1 MSDQATVATAAHQ
14 HHEAPGA
21 LEAAAQSRWLSRILP
36 LIVFL
41 IVVVAAAL
49 RYHAFLLGEGNE
61 GNSYIPF
68 GFGIILAIVLSLLP
82 AMICV
87 VQNTTRRRQMSR
99 LANLKHFP
107 VGRTAYFNA
116 AQTAVDTL
124 RTGAVDADFQAPLF
138 VYFFIIFLCFVAF
151 LIGYDFQTFFSIPN
165 IILGGLRP
173 TNDPDLVAYQ
183 AGTYCVLAIAFVAS
197 YIYSLGRLLDRV
209 NNNDLY
215 PLSLYIYSVHVVI
228 ACVVAAVLR
237 HTASVFGLDST
248 AILLLIA
255 FGVGFAPDLFL
266 IAILRRA
273 FQVMKVWGNRGD
285 PTATQPTTLPLL
297 MIDDLSRDKVDRLGE
312 LGIDSAQVLA
322 RQNPFLLLPRL
333 PFDLVLIVDW
343 IAQAQLYALVK
354 DVKLEALRNTY
365 IRDVFDLHL
374 RLANEAARPAVCTT
388 LGITDGEA
396 CALRQQLDEDPSFT
410 RLQEVRAALIPH

>member
-1 MSDQATVATAAHQ
+1 
-14 HHEAPGA
+14 
-21 LEAAAQSRWLSRILP
+21 
-36 LIVFL
+36 
-41 IVVVAAAL
+41 
-49 RYHAFLLGEGNE
+49 
-61 GNSYIPF
+61 
-68 GFGIILAIVLSLLP
+68 
-82 AMICV
+82 
-87 VQNTTRRRQMSR
+87 
-99 LANLKHFP
+99 
-107 VGRTAYFNA
+107 
-116 AQTAVDTL
+116 
-124 RTGAVDADFQAPLF
+124 
-138 VYFFIIFLCFVAF
+138 
-151 LIGYDFQTFFSIPN
+151 
-165 IILGGLRP
+165 
-173 TNDPDLVAYQ
+173 
-183 AGTYCVLAIAFVAS
+183 
-197 YIYSLGRLLDRV
+197 
-209 NNNDLY
+209 
-215 PLSLYIYSVHVVI
+215 
-228 ACVVAAVLR
+228 VAAVLR